1 MYYQYLLH
9 TCDLCSEYREAFFFN
24 LVLQLA
30 LPSFLVS
37 AAYIIATVV
46 GLMRKTVLAW
56 WANEPLGI

>member
-56 WANEPLGI
+56 